1 MYIKK
6 LAASFGR
13 LERAELSLRPGLNVI
28 EAPNEGGKSTWTA
41 FLQIMFYGLNTRD
54 RSPNADKR
62 RYQPWS
68 GAFMEGSMDLCAGG
82 RDLTLTRRTA
92 RANSPMSAF
101 SAVYTGTASPVEG
114 LTASDCGELLL
125 GVPQEVYVRSALIRQ
140 GGLAIGPHAALEQ
153 RINALVT
160 TGEEDVSCSAV
171 SDRLR
176 RQLNRRRHNQTGL
189 LPQLERELTLVQTT
203 LGELQTLDAQLQ
215 GCEKDLTAI
224 QSQIQNV
231 HALLSRHEAADQ
243 ADALSRQAEA
253 RQEAQAASRR
263 LAQLVEEARRRADR
277 SAQAL
282 QEAEEASAAHS
293 PPESAAETPPRLLL
307 WPLLAIPL
315 AFAAVFFFS
324 FSPAA
329 VAGAL
334 AISFFII
341 MSILLLH
348 ARQKSR
354 WQAGQDRRQAEETA
368 YQALLSALDAAR
380 AAHQSDLDA
389 LAAAEAGYEASLH
402 SAQPA
407 SALSGAP
414 AQPVKR
420 PTLTRDQLQNSLRT
434 LLGREESL
442 KAAIHRT
449 TGQIQGRGDP
459 IALREREAALLSR
472 REELQA
478 EYDAIALA
486 MEVLSQAD
494 TDLQNRFSPAL
505 GEKSAEIFT
514 KLTQG
519 KYNRVLLDREMTP
532 SAQEADRLAPH
543 EASLL
548 SQGASDQLYL
558 AVRLA
563 VCQLVLPA
571 ENAAP
576 IILDDALVSF
586 DDGRMAAALDYLLE
600 LSAQRQI
607 LLFTCQSREAACLR
621 RLHPNACHIV
631 SL

>member
-1 MYIKK
+1 
-6 LAASFGR
+6 
-13 LERAELSLRPGLNVI
+13 
-28 EAPNEGGKSTWTA
+28 
-41 FLQIMFYGLNTRD
+41 MFYGLNTRD

-68 GAFMEGSMDLCAGG
+68 GAFMEGSMDLQAGG

-140 GGLAIGPHAALEQ
+140 GGLTIGPHAALEQ
-153 RINALVT
+153 RINALIT

-282 QEAEEASAAHS
+282 QEVEEAAAAHS

-315 AFAAVFFFS
+315 AFAAAFFFS

-329 VAGAL
+329 AAGAL

-354 WQAGQDRRQAEETA
+354 WQAGQDRRQAKETA

-389 LAAAEAGYEASLH
+389 LSAAEAGYEASLH

-407 SALSGAP
+407 AALSGAP

-420 PTLTRDQLQNSLRT
+420 PTLTRDQLQNSLRA

-449 TGQIQGRGDP
+449 AGQIQGRGDP
-459 IALREREAALLSR
+459 IALREQEAALLSR

-519 KYNRVLLDREMTP
+519 KYNRVLLDREMIP
-532 SAQEADRLAPH
+532 SAQETDRLAPH
-543 EASLL
+543 EAALL

>member
-68 GAFMEGSMDLCAGG
+68 GAFMEGSMDLQAGG

-153 RINALVT
+153 RINALIT

-263 LAQLVEEARRRADR
+263 LAQLAEEARRRADR
-277 SAQAL
+277 SL
-282 QEAEEASAAHS
+282 THIHISETTRQEA
-293 PPESAAETPPRLLL
+293 
-307 WPLLAIPL
+307 I
-315 AFAAVFFFS
+315 
-324 FSPAA
+324 
-329 VAGAL
+329 
-334 AISFFII
+334 
-341 MSILLLH
+341 
-348 ARQKSR
+348 
-354 WQAGQDRRQAEETA
+354 
-368 YQALLSALDAAR
+368 
-380 AAHQSDLDA
+380 
-389 LAAAEAGYEASLH
+389 
-402 SAQPA
+402 
-407 SALSGAP
+407 
-414 AQPVKR
+414 
-420 PTLTRDQLQNSLRT
+420 
-434 LLGREESL
+434 
-442 KAAIHRT
+442 
-449 TGQIQGRGDP
+449 
-459 IALREREAALLSR
+459 
-472 REELQA
+472 
-478 EYDAIALA
+478 
-486 MEVLSQAD
+486 
-494 TDLQNRFSPAL
+494 
-505 GEKSAEIFT
+505 
-514 KLTQG
+514 
-519 KYNRVLLDREMTP
+519 
-532 SAQEADRLAPH
+532 
-543 EASLL
+543 
-548 SQGASDQLYL
+548 
-558 AVRLA
+558 
-563 VCQLVLPA
+563 
-571 ENAAP
+571 
-576 IILDDALVSF
+576 
-586 DDGRMAAALDYLLE
+586 
-600 LSAQRQI
+600 
-607 LLFTCQSREAACLR
+607 
-621 RLHPNACHIV
+621 
-631 SL
+631 

>member
-1 MYIKK
+1 M
-6 LAASFGR
+6 LA
-13 LERAELSLRPGLNVI
+13 LLI
-28 EAPNEGGKSTWTA
+28 YT
-41 FLQIMFYGLNTRD
+41 
-54 RSPNADKR
+54 
-62 RYQPWS
+62 
-68 GAFMEGSMDLCAGG
+68 LCAA
-82 RDLTLTRRTA
+82 LLYTRRKA
-92 RANSPMSAF
+92 
-101 SAVYTGTASPVEG
+101 
-114 LTASDCGELLL
+114 
-125 GVPQEVYVRSALIRQ
+125 
-140 GGLAIGPHAALEQ
+140 
-153 RINALVT
+153 
-160 TGEEDVSCSAV
+160 
-171 SDRLR
+171 
-176 RQLNRRRHNQTGL
+176 
-189 LPQLERELTLVQTT
+189 
-203 LGELQTLDAQLQ
+203 
-215 GCEKDLTAI
+215 
-224 QSQIQNV
+224 
-231 HALLSRHEAADQ
+231 
-243 ADALSRQAEA
+243 
-253 RQEAQAASRR
+253 
-263 LAQLVEEARRRADR
+263 
-277 SAQAL
+277 
-282 QEAEEASAAHS
+282 
-293 PPESAAETPPRLLL
+293 
-307 WPLLAIPL
+307 
-315 AFAAVFFFS
+315 
-324 FSPAA
+324 
-329 VAGAL
+329 
-334 AISFFII
+334 
-341 MSILLLH
+341 
-348 ARQKSR
+348 R

-368 YQALLSALDAAR
+368 YQALLDALESAR

-407 SALSGAP
+407 AALSGAP

-543 EASLL
+543 EAAFL

>member
-1 MYIKK
+1 
-6 LAASFGR
+6 
-13 LERAELSLRPGLNVI
+13 
-28 EAPNEGGKSTWTA
+28 
-41 FLQIMFYGLNTRD
+41 
-54 RSPNADKR
+54 
-62 RYQPWS
+62 
-68 GAFMEGSMDLCAGG
+68 MDLQAGG

-153 RINALVT
+153 RINALIT

-263 LAQLVEEARRRADR
+263 LAQLMEEARRRADR

-282 QEAEEASAAHS
+282 QEAEEAAAAHS
-293 PPESAAETPPRLLL
+293 PPETAAETPPRLLL

-315 AFAAVFFFS
+315 AFAAAFFFS

-329 VAGAL
+329 AAGAL

-368 YQALLSALDAAR
+368 YQALLSALDAAH

-389 LAAAEAGYEASLH
+389 LSAAEAGYEASLR

-407 SALSGAP
+407 AALSGAP

-420 PTLTRDQLQNSLRT
+420 PTLTRDQLQNSLRA

-449 TGQIQGRGDP
+449 AGQIQGRGDP
-459 IALREREAALLSR
+459 IALREQEAALLSR

-532 SAQEADRLAPH
+532 SAQETDRLAPH
-543 EASLL
+543 EAALL

-607 LLFTCQSREAACLR
+607 LLFTCQSREASCLR

>member
-68 GAFMEGSMDLCAGG
+68 GAFMEGSMDLQAGG

-153 RINALVT
+153 RINALIT

-263 LAQLVEEARRRADR
+263 LAQLMEEARRRADR

-282 QEAEEASAAHS
+282 QEAEEAAAAHS
-293 PPESAAETPPRLLL
+293 PPETAAETPPRLLL

-315 AFAAVFFFS
+315 AFAAAFFFS

-329 VAGAL
+329 AAGAL

-368 YQALLSALDAAR
+368 YQALLSALDAAH

-389 LAAAEAGYEASLH
+389 LSAAEAGYEASLR

-407 SALSGAP
+407 AALSGAP

-420 PTLTRDQLQNSLRT
+420 PTLTRDQLQNSLRA

-449 TGQIQGRGDP
+449 AGQIQGRGDP
-459 IALREREAALLSR
+459 IALREQEAALLSR

-532 SAQEADRLAPH
+532 SAQETDRLAPH
-543 EASLL
+543 EAALL

-607 LLFTCQSREAACLR
+607 LLFTCQSREASCLR